1 MSVVIYTYHE
11 PYLIDKEDYWDRI
24 NSCPY
29 FCVSQTLVNGLCT
42 HYGVKK
48 YEQGRVMTVQHLT
61 NAMFEEWVSTE
72 RMVRQHADI
81 DNVIN
86 NELLSGLDMGERQNI
101 LNAFLLN
108 RDEVFQSI
116 RILFELKVDIHKIAR
131 DKLTREQGYIVDIY
145 QHILDSNYK
154 KDFFLKNALT
164 EKEVNEGL
172 IRAMTSIN
180 KQYDYSAVNLDRVV
194 IHGVH
199 QFSPIILRTIEE
211 IARFKEV
218 ILLFNY
224 QKQYKNLYQTWI
236 DIYSAF
242 ECTIE
247 DYDRN
252 EFVADDPR
260 TVSYQGN
267 VLADQMGKL
276 IEGRKKEIRVQRP
289 YEILEFDNVTEFAGY
304 VAGLF
309 DSAKH
314 IDPLRPMQAMSEQIY
329 AADSS
334 VNNILK
340 IYFPEQFGEREFLN
354 YPLGHFFLA
363 LANMWDSEENTL
375 LITDMNDI
383 RECLSAGILE
393 ESKAGELNTIF
404 GQIQSLFDGCTTI
417 QQMKKRLEGVRRSRR
432 YIPDTDVEERLN
444 RISYYAVS
452 RNDIEKLEKA
462 LREIEDLGAHFYEDF
477 ERKENNFREFYKKM
491 KHYLQTDVLDL
502 RELSEEFRDIIQ
514 RVLTR
519 LDEVDDVNAS
529 ASFSCLKATMSIYLS
544 QEKRPEKSANWI
556 VRNFEQIDGDILRS
570 GHGNKNTVYHFACLS
585 DEEIGAA
592 KKREFPWP
600 LNDDF
605 FEVAQNPVDWKY
617 QVYVKSCKEYKN
629 FKRYALIY
637 GLEFNRARY
646 KLSYVKRDGVSKREP
661 YYLLKLLGL
670 KWNSYRERKTGTKRE
685 RGLSINLALTGAS
698 RFDKFDYYRFK
709 ICPYRFLLESLIE
722 EATIYKDNFLQ
733 LKYMEVLLANR
744 VREALRNVPISEWA
758 LVQKLEEEYEE
769 LQTYFPFAQTVNR
782 IDVIHAAQRRVSE
795 AEKKQLPMSES
806 EERKDRRIQELFIHN
821 RLVNYQRYKMD
832 VFKDKFPDVSREQL
846 EKGLSK
852 EKILQ
857 EGWRRKTDLWCKYC
871 ANREICIAYYC
882 RKD

>member
-432 YIPDTDVEERLN
+432 YIPDTDVKN
-444 RISYYAVS
+444 
-452 RNDIEKLEKA
+452 
-462 LREIEDLGAHFYEDF
+462 
-477 ERKENNFREFYKKM
+477 
-491 KHYLQTDVLDL
+491 
-502 RELSEEFRDIIQ
+502 
-514 RVLTR
+514 VLTAFPIMR
-519 LDEVDDVNAS
+519 YRE
-529 ASFSCLKATMSIYLS
+529 M
-544 QEKRPEKSANWI
+544 
-556 VRNFEQIDGDILRS
+556 ILRS
-570 GHGNKNTVYHFACLS
+570 WRKLCGRSKILELTFMKTLN
-585 DEEIGAA
+585 E
-592 KKREFPWP
+592 KK
-600 LNDDF
+600 
-605 FEVAQNPVDWKY
+605 
-617 QVYVKSCKEYKN
+617 
-629 FKRYALIY
+629 I
-637 GLEFNRARY
+637 
-646 KLSYVKRDGVSKREP
+646 
-661 YYLLKLLGL
+661 
-670 KWNSYRERKTGTKRE
+670 
-685 RGLSINLALTGAS
+685 
-698 RFDKFDYYRFK
+698 
-709 ICPYRFLLESLIE
+709 
-722 EATIYKDNFLQ
+722 
-733 LKYMEVLLANR
+733 
-744 VREALRNVPISEWA
+744 ISE
-758 LVQKLEEEYEE
+758 
-769 LQTYFPFAQTVNR
+769 NS
-782 IDVIHAAQRRVSE
+782 I
-795 AEKKQLPMSES
+795 KK
-806 EERKDRRIQELFIHN
+806 
-821 RLVNYQRYKMD
+821 
-832 VFKDKFPDVSREQL
+832 
-846 EKGLSK
+846 
-852 EKILQ
+852 
-857 EGWRRKTDLWCKYC
+857 
-871 ANREICIAYYC
+871 
-882 RKD
+882 